1 MTSTTF
7 QQPGNLT
14 ALSLF
19 SGAGGMDIGVSQAGF
34 DVLACV
40 EIDPHCCD
48 TLRDAATRERRKTQV
63 IEGDVRNVDPAR
75 LMRDLLM
82 EPGELDLLCGGSPCQ
97 SFSQIGKRG
106 CLEDERGMLLFEF
119 VRFAEAFQPKTIV
132 RHSV

>member
-1 MTSTTF
+1 MANKSF
-7 QQPGNLT
+7 QQQANLT

-34 DVLACV
+34 EVLACI

-48 TLRDAATRERRKTQV
+48 TLRNAATRERRNMQV
-63 IEGDVRNVDPAR
+63 IEGDVRSVDPMR
-75 LMRDLLM
+75 LMRELLM

-106 CLEDERGMLLFEF
+106 CS
-119 VRFAEAFQPKTIV
+119 ANN
-132 RHSV
+132 